1 MKHCPACNFSFPD
14 FHLVCDFDGTELV
27 PDGKHLALIKLPARQ
42 SSARRLMKSP
52 QMLTALTVLGLFLTA
67 TVIAYQQMTFR
78 STGTLLAVAPLIP
91 ILNTPTRSTPT
102 TSPSK
107 LTRRTR
113 SSTRAPH
120 SSPVRSSVAKRR
132 YERRDER
139 RSYQTEVI
147 HPQPP
152 PEKPP
157 RFVAALKTTWRVL
170 KRPFGF

>member
-27 PDGKHLALIKLPARQ
+27 PDEKHLALIKLPGRQ
-42 SSARRLMKSP
+42 SSVPRLMKSP
-52 QMLTALTVLGLFLTA
+52 QTLTALAVLGLFLTA
-67 TVIAYQQMTFR
+67 TVIAYHQISSR
-78 STGTLLAVAPLIP
+78 STRTLLAVAPLAP
-91 ILNTPTRSTPT
+91 VLNTPTRSIPSA
-102 TSPSK
+102 SPSK
-107 LTRRTR
+107 FTPRPRP
-113 SSTRAPH
+113 SMRAQH
-120 SSPVRSSVAKRR
+120 SSPVRSSVAKRV

-157 RFVAALKTTWRVL
+157 KFVAALKRTWRVL